1 VAEFDAKSMFRV
13 VRTIDVTAAPDAVFA
28 QLDDFHRW
36 TAWSPW
42 EDRDPNLERT
52 YKGSDSGVDAI
63 YEWKGN
69 RKAGEGRMEILAA
82 EPPSGLTIKLEF
94 LKPFKSEGTVTFAL
108 EADGDTTHVTWSM
121 IGPKTM
127 MTRVMGLF
135 MSMDKAIGPDFEKG
149 LTQLKALVEA

>member
-1 VAEFDAKSMFRV
+1 MAEFDAKSMFQV
-13 VRTIDVTAAPDAVFA
+13 VRSIDVKAALETVFA

-42 EDRDPNLERT
+42 EDRDPNLQRA
-52 YKGSDSGVDAI
+52 YKGSDSGVGAI
-63 YEWKGN
+63 YEWIGN
-69 RKAGEGRMEILAA
+69 RKAGEGRMAILDVHA
-82 EPPSGLTIKLEF
+82 PSGLTIKLEF
-94 LKPFKSEGTVTFAL
+94 FKPFKSEGTVTFAL

-149 LTQLKALVEA
+149 LAQLKALVEA